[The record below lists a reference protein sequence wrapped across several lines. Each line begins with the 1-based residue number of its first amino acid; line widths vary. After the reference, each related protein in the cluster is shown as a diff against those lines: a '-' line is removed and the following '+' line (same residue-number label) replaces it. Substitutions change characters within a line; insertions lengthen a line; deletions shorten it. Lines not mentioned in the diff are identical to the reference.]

1 MLAGTERSKTIVIES
16 DNCSAQYKCTAHF
29 FKLQSVSNERN
40 ATMIRCYGVAG
51 HGKGEVDH
59 VGGLTKVKI
68 RREVAAGHV
77 LQTSSEMVE
86 WLQTKF
92 ETKRDPIYV
101 FKNFEQKSLE
111 AERATQQ
118 LKRYATVNGSAN
130 FQVIVFRPNEPMKA
144 SLRIC
149 ICERC
154 LNEYGSCELFREF
167 TLTCNQLNKTCLRS
181 QFDDYTGIEKRDEG
195 EVEEETDVNSLC
207 IDSVVALA
215 ASKKS
220 LDPFYLIKITQ
231 EECPAD
237 EDGKDSWGKKVMKGQ
252 LHLRGQF
259 YEKQPGSDTKYR
271 IQKKDAIFFRESV
284 VYPCVQLE
292 HRKQDCILTPEE
304 FIQIVSFIENSGLSP
319 I

>member
-1 MLAGTERSKTIVIES
+1 
-16 DNCSAQYKCTAHF
+16 
-29 FKLQSVSNERN
+29 
-40 ATMIRCYGVAG
+40 MIRCYGVAG

-77 LQTSSEMVE
+77 LQTSSVMVE

-259 YEKQPGSDTKYR
+259 YEKQAGSDTKYR

-304 FIQIVSFIENSGLSP
+304 FIQIVSFILDCLQYDLQVIYNAP
-319 I
+319 